1 MVWGGKQRV
10 ASDSC
15 ECGSG
20 LKSTRCCGA
29 DPVTFPGPEAMALL
43 EPAGAE
49 VIKLFNE
56 RKYAEAEAQA
66 LKILEL
72 APQMRQALRVI
83 FEIRKAQN
91 NTRATEV
98 LARRLSELPGQP
110 AIVAAAN
117 IQFAQLLVGQGR
129 YGDAQAPAARAVI
142 ATPRDATAQHVMGVV
157 LTETQHLAA
166 GERHYRKALA
176 LLGRQDGLV
185 LANLAW
191 NLKLQGRL
199 AEAAGLYE
207 QALALRPENKRGVGG
222 FAQVEFARG
231 RHAQAVALLDDGLAR
246 WPEERTLRLL
256 RAMAALHAGETGQAL
271 DLLADP
277 PEKLLPAEL
286 SLRGQALARQ
296 GAPIEAIRHFATAK
310 KIMRER
316 NGLAYD
322 AAGMQARATAY
333 QAYFTA
339 DRTLPLPRAPLTDGP
354 QPLFLLGFPR
364 SGTALLE
371 QLLSQLPGIA
381 PADDASPIGE
391 LAARVARDTGDSAP
405 YPEVLDRL
413 LVGESQDLPAQLRA
427 SYLAPLRA
435 RGILHRQ
442 RYFTDR
448 APSNLWHLGLI
459 KLLFPEAP
467 MIHLIRHPLDVALSN
482 FAQDRRLEGGA
493 DSSIVTISKH
503 YALQMEM
510 LRHYRGQLTLRYLP
524 VRFEDLVTAPRAV
537 LARILAFIGA
547 NIELPDEPSLRANA
561 GIAPEPTPA
570 HFALRAPVHQRSLYP
585 HRAYSAA
592 APNIF
597 AEALTHLAPWIE
609 EFGYGAA
616 P

>member
-1 MVWGGKQRV
+1 V
-10 ASDSC
+10 ASEAC

-20 LKSTRCCGA
+20 LKRAFCCGA
-29 DPVTFPGPEAMALL
+29 DPAALAGPEALALL
-43 EPAGAE
+43 EPAGTE

-72 APQMRQALRVI
+72 APHMRQALRVI
-83 FEIRKAQN
+83 FEIRKAQS
-91 NTRATEV
+91 NTRAAEV

-129 YGDAQAPAARAVI
+129 YADAQPPAARAVI

-157 LTETQHLAA
+157 LTETQQLAA
-166 GERHYRKALA
+166 GERHYRRALA
-176 LLGRQDGLV
+176 LLGRADGLV

-199 AEAAGLYE
+199 AEAAVLYE

-231 RHAQAVALLDDGLAR
+231 RHAHAVALLEDGLAR

-256 RAMAALHAGETGQAL
+256 RAMAALAAGETAQAL
-271 DLLADP
+271 ARLDDP
-277 PEKLLPAEL
+277 PDKLLPAEL
-286 SLRGQALARQ
+286 CLRGQALARQ

-316 NGLAYD
+316 NGLTYD
-322 AAGMQARATAY
+322 EAGMQARAAAAR
-333 QAYFTA
+333 AYFTA
-339 DRTLPLPRAPLTDGP
+339 DRTLPLPRAPQTDEP
-354 QPLFLLGFPR
+354 QPIFLLGFPR
-364 SGTALLE
+364 SGTSLLE
-371 QLLSQLPGIA
+371 QLLAQLPDIA
-381 PADDASPIGE
+381 PADDASPI
-391 LAARVARDTGDSAP
+391 LALTARIARDAGDATP

-413 LVGESQDLPAQLRA
+413 IVGEAQDLPAQWRA
-427 SYLAPLRA
+427 AYLAPLRA

-448 APSNLWHLGLI
+448 HPANLWHLGLI

-524 VRFEDLVTAPRAV
+524 VRYEELVTAPRAV

-547 NIELPDEPSLRANA
+547 NTELADEATLRANA
-561 GIAPEPTPA
+561 AIAPDPTPA
-570 HFALRAPVHQRSLYP
+570 HFAAREAVHQRGLYP

-609 EFGYGAA
+609 EYGYGAA
-616 P
+616 A

>member
-1 MVWGGKQRV
+1 M
-10 ASDSC
+10 ASEAC

-20 LKSTRCCGA
+20 LKRASCCGA
-29 DPVTFPGPEAMALL
+29 DPAALAGPEALALL
-43 EPAGAE
+43 EPAGTE

-72 APQMRQALRVI
+72 APHMRQALRVI
-83 FEIRKAQN
+83 FEIRKAQSN
-91 NTRATEV
+91 ARAAEV

-129 YGDAQAPAARAVI
+129 YADAQPPAARAVI

-157 LTETQHLAA
+157 LTETQQLAA

-176 LLGRQDGLV
+176 LLGRADGLV

-199 AEAAGLYE
+199 AEAGVLYE

-231 RHAQAVALLDDGLAR
+231 RHAHAVALLEDGLAR

-256 RAMAALHAGETGQAL
+256 RAMAALAAGDTAQAL
-271 DLLADP
+271 ARLDDP
-277 PEKLLPAEL
+277 PDKLLPAEL
-286 SLRGQALARQ
+286 CLRGQALARQ

-316 NGLAYD
+316 NGLTYD
-322 AAGMQARATAY
+322 EAGMQARAAAAR
-333 QAYFTA
+333 AYFTA
-339 DRTLPLPRAPLTDGP
+339 DRTLPLPRAPQTDEP
-354 QPLFLLGFPR
+354 QPIFLLGFPR
-364 SGTALLE
+364 SGTSLLE
-371 QLLSQLPGIA
+371 QLLAQLPDIA
-381 PADDASPIGE
+381 PADDASPI
-391 LAARVARDTGDSAP
+391 LALTARIARDAGDAAP

-413 LVGESQDLPAQLRA
+413 IVGEAQDLPAQWRA
-427 SYLAPLRA
+427 AYLAPLRA

-448 APSNLWHLGLI
+448 HPGNLWHLGLI

-524 VRFEDLVTAPRAV
+524 VRYEELVTAPRAV
-537 LARILAFIGA
+537 LSRILAFIGA
-547 NIELPDEPSLRANA
+547 PTELADEATLRANA
-561 GIAPEPTPA
+561 AIAPDPTPA
-570 HFALRAPVHQRSLYP
+570 HFAAREPVHQRGLYP

-609 EFGYGAA
+609 EYGYGAA
-616 P
+616 A